1 MRMKRWIPLL
11 VLGGVLLGAGPAAAQ
26 PMPPPLPPMGRDASG
41 PLRKRVARMIEQ
53 WKQMR
58 IISVL
63 NLSPQQSP
71 KFFAVLHQYD
81 RKIRRL
87 QKGMQG
93 AVHKIRRMVKSGRYD
108 PRKING
114 LADTILKNQVQIKT
128 LEYQRFRAVKR
139 LLTAQQ
145 LAKLVLTLPRLER
158 HIRKMIERARRRGGG
173 RPMDPFSGRR

>member
-1 MRMKRWIPLL
+1 MRKKRWIPLL

-26 PMPPPLPPMGRDASG
+26 KAPPPPMGPDASG

-53 WKQMR
+53 YKQMR

-81 RKIRRL
+81 RKIQRL

-93 AVHKIRRMVKSGRYD
+93 AVRQIRRMVKSGRYD

-114 LADTILKNQVQIKT
+114 LADTILKSQVQIKT

-139 LLTAQQ
+139 LITAQQ

-158 HIRKMIERARRRGGG
+158 RIRRMIQRARRRGGG
-173 RPMDPFSGRR
+173 RPLDPFGGQR